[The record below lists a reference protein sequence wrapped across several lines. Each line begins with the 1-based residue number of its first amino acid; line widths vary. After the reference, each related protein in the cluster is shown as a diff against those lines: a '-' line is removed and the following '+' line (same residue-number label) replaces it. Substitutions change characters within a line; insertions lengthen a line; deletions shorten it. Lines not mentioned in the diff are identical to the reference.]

1 VVRNFNTNKM
11 KLLTWLKNLF
21 EASQNGPTTTDA
33 PSPLLWCE
41 SCHSPILPKSSPPPT
56 PESTAKP
63 KSAKPRT
70 AKEEFQKLLDDAGIR
85 YFTAD
90 EVFFRGARDAKLQ
103 LNSDPPRSLWPSL
116 LAVTKVA
123 DEARHRLGRPL
134 RISSAY
140 RSPAYNKAI
149 GGASASIHM
158 KGGALDLS
166 GSPATL
172 HRILTEMRSE
182 GLFRGGIG
190 KYRTFV
196 HVDVRGKNAD
206 WQG

>member
-1 VVRNFNTNKM
+1 M
-11 KLLTWLKNLF
+11 KAFLQWFKTSFVAFLSGLQTIGEK
-21 EASQNGPTTTDA
+21 S
-33 PSPLLWCE
+33 PSPLSSDFQPPTC
-41 SCHSPILPKSSPPPT
+41 PKCSSPLPT
-56 PESTAKP
+56 ASKP
-63 KSAKPRT
+63 KRPSAGKNLT
-70 AKEEFQKLLDDAGIR
+70 GAKADFQKLLDDAGVR

-90 EVFFRGARDAKLQ
+90 EVFYRGARDAKLQ

-123 DEARHRLGRPL
+123 DEARHRIGRPL
-134 RISSAY
+134 RINSAY
-140 RSPAYNKAI
+140 RNAAYNRAI

-158 KGGALDLS
+158 RGGALDLS

-172 HRILTEMRSE
+172 HKILTQMRRE

>member
-1 VVRNFNTNKM
+1 M
-11 KLLTWLKNLF
+11 KAITAWFKNSFVEFL
-21 EASQNGPTTTDA
+21 NGLQTIGA
-33 PSPLLWCE
+33 QSPLPLSADLAPPTC
-41 SCHSPILPKSSPPPT
+41 PKCSSPLPT
-56 PESTAKP
+56 DSKAKP
-63 KSAKPRT
+63 PSAEKKPAG
-70 AKEEFQKLLDDAGIR
+70 AKADFQRLLDDAGAR
-85 YFTAD
+85 YFDAD

-103 LNSDPPRSLWPSL
+103 LNTDPPRSLWPSL

-134 RISSAY
+134 RINSAY
-140 RSPAYNKAI
+140 RSPAYNRAI
-149 GGASASIHM
+149 SGASASIHVR
-158 KGGALDLS
+158 GGALDLS

-172 HRILTEMRSE
+172 HRILTEMRRE

>member
-1 VVRNFNTNKM
+1 
-11 KLLTWLKNLF
+11 L
-21 EASQNGPTTTDA
+21 PT
-33 PSPLLWCE
+33 
-41 SCHSPILPKSSPPPT
+41 LPPPPT
-56 PESTAKP
+56 SASTTKRKKGKTFTGAK
-63 KSAKPRT
+63 AD
-70 AKEEFQKLLDDAGIR
+70 FQKLLDEAGVR
-85 YFTAD
+85 YFDAD
-90 EVFFRGARDAKLQ
+90 EVFYRGARDARLQ

-134 RISSAY
+134 RINSGY
-140 RSPAYNKAI
+140 RNAAYNRAI

-158 KGGALDLS
+158 RGGALDLS

-172 HRILTEMRSE
+172 HKILTEMRRE

-190 KYRTFV
+190 KYRTFC

>member
-1 VVRNFNTNKM
+1 M
-11 KLLTWLKNLF
+11 KAFLTWFKNSFVAFLSGLQTIG
-21 EASQNGPTTTDA
+21 AQS
-33 PSPLLWCE
+33 PSPLSSDFQPPTC
-41 SCHSPILPKSSPPPT
+41 PKCSSPLPT
-56 PESTAKP
+56 ASKP
-63 KSAKPRT
+63 KRPSAGKNLT
-70 AKEEFQKLLDDAGIR
+70 GAKADFQKLLDDAGVR

-123 DEARHRLGRPL
+123 DEARHRLGKPL
-134 RISSAY
+134 RINSAY
-140 RSPAYNKAI
+140 RSPAYNRAI
-149 GGASASIHM
+149 SGAKYSQHTQ
-158 KGGALDLS
+158 GGALDLS

-172 HRILTEMRSE
+172 HRILTKMRKE
-182 GLFRGGIG
+182 GVFKGGIG

>member
-1 VVRNFNTNKM
+1 M
-11 KLLTWLKNLF
+11 KALLTWFKNSFVAFLSGLQTIG
-21 EASQNGPTTTDA
+21 AQ
-33 PSPLLWCE
+33 SPLP
-41 SCHSPILPKSSPPPT
+41 SSSVSPQPICPKCLSPLPTDSNQKQPSAGKKLT
-56 PESTAKP
+56 GAK
-63 KSAKPRT
+63 AD
-70 AKEEFQKLLDDAGIR
+70 FQRLLDEHGVR
-85 YFTAD
+85 YFSAD
-90 EVFFRGARDAKLQ
+90 EVFFRGARDAKLK
-103 LNSDPPRSLWPSL
+103 LNTDPPRSLWPSL

-134 RISSAY
+134 RINSAY
-140 RSPAYNKAI
+140 RSPAYNRAI

-172 HRILTEMRSE
+172 HRILTEMRRE

-190 KYRTFV
+190 RYKTFC

>member
-1 VVRNFNTNKM
+1 M
-11 KLLTWLKNLF
+11 KAFFQWFKTSFVAFLSGLQTIGEK
-21 EASQNGPTTTDA
+21 S
-33 PSPLLWCE
+33 PSPLCADCL
-41 SCHSPILPKSSPPPT
+41 SPTLPKSSTLPPPA
-56 PESTAKP
+56 STAKP
-63 KSAKPRT
+63 KSAKKLT
-70 AKEEFQKLLDDAGIR
+70 GAKAEFQKLLEAQGTR

-90 EVFFRGARDAKLQ
+90 EVFFRGARDARLQ
-103 LNSDPPRSLWPSL
+103 LNTDPPRSLWPSL

-123 DEARHRLGRPL
+123 DEARHRIGRPL
-134 RISSAY
+134 RINSAY
-140 RSPAYNKAI
+140 RSPAYNRALP
-149 GGASASIHM
+149 GSASNSIHM

-172 HRILTEMRSE
+172 HRILTEMRRE

-190 KYRTFV
+190 RYKTFV

>member
-1 VVRNFNTNKM
+1 M
-11 KLLTWLKNLF
+11 KAFFQWFKTSFVAFL
-21 EASQNGPTTTDA
+21 NGLQTIGEKS
-33 PSPLLWCE
+33 PSPLSSDFQPPTC
-41 SCHSPILPKSSPPPT
+41 PKCSSPLPIA
-56 PESTAKP
+56 SKP
-63 KSAKPRT
+63 KRPSAGKNLT
-70 AKEEFQKLLDDAGIR
+70 GAKADFQKLLDDAGVR

-103 LNSDPPRSLWPSL
+103 LNTDPPRSLWPSL

-123 DEARHRLGRPL
+123 DEARHRIGRPL
-134 RISSAY
+134 RINSAY
-140 RSPAYNKAI
+140 RSPAYNRALP
-149 GGASASIHM
+149 GSASNSIHM

-172 HRILTEMRSE
+172 HRILAQMRAE

-190 KYRTFV
+190 RYKTFV

-206 WQG
+206 W